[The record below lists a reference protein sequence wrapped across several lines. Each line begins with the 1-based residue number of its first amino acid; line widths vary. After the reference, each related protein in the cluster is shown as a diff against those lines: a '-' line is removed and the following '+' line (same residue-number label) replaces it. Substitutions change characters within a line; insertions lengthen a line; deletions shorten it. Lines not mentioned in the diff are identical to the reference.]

1 RLVQALAR
9 RREPSLPV
17 AKRLALLDLVLAA
30 GVALRAGLREL
41 GLDSLAGFRDEADL
55 GLDPGHVGVGAVE
68 LALRGRESVARGVM
82 IGARKLELAFA
93 LAQASRLGF
102 ELDPDALDIARVALR
117 LGVRLVA
124 PQEPEQILLLRAVG
138 RKLVVAPRD
147 LGLLPEPFDR
157 RAELLADVAH
167 AREVLAGVGEP
178 VLGLAPALLV
188 LRDPGGLLE
197 EHAQLLGPRLDDSRD
212 HALLDDRVGARA
224 QPGPQEYVLHVAAP
238 DVGIVDVV
246 RRLAV
251 ALQDPLDRDLGVLRP
266 LSRRPPQAVVEEEL
280 DARARDRLA

>member
-1 RLVQALAR
+1 LKGLVRVSEVRLLDLERLLGLGDALALARDPALKQPHRLLRLRKLCLLLREPAPRLVQALAR

-147 LGLLPEPFDR
+147 LG
-157 RAELLADVAH
+157 
-167 AREVLAGVGEP
+167 
-178 VLGLAPALLV
+178 
-188 LRDPGGLLE
+188 
-197 EHAQLLGPRLDDSRD
+197 
-212 HALLDDRVGARA
+212 
-224 QPGPQEYVLHVAAP
+224 
-238 DVGIVDVV
+238 
-246 RRLAV
+246 
-251 ALQDPLDRDLGVLRP
+251 
-266 LSRRPPQAVVEEEL
+266 
-280 DARARDRLA
+280 